1 MSAIP
6 RVLVTEDDDA
16 VRGVILRVLGDRGY
30 QVLSA
35 GHMQDALEQW
45 DEAESSVAA
54 GRIDLLITDYFMPGG
69 TGRDLANALWATR
82 PQLPVL
88 FMSGYDEDTPPDL
101 VVGREVH
108 LAKPFTTGQLL
119 EHVTRLLDMAG
130 IPLPTSGT

>member
-1 MSAIP
+1 MSATP

-45 DEAESSVAA
+45 HEAEASVTTA
-54 GRIDLLITDYFMPGG
+54 RIDLLITDYFMPGG
-69 TGRDLANALWATR
+69 TGRDLANLLWETR

-88 FMSGYDEDTPPDL
+88 FMSGYDEDAPPDL
-101 VVGREVH
+101 VAGREVH

-119 EHVTRLLDMAG
+119 DHVTQLLDMAG
-130 IPLPTSGT
+130 IPLPDSDA

>member
-45 DEAESSVAA
+45 HEAESSVAA

-101 VVGREVH
+101 VVGREIH

-119 EHVTRLLDMAG
+119 EHVTQLLDMAG
-130 IPLPTSGT
+130 IPLPASGA